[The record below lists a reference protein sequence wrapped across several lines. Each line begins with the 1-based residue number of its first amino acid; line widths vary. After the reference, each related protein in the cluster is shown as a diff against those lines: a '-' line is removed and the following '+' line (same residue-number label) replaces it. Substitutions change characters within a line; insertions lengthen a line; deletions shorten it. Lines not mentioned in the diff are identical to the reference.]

1 MVSVLD
7 AAGPPQGSNRL
18 SELREGCELLLGKKT
33 QLLENTGFLIYISY
47 SPNVEWEDQIHRS
60 VKSQAGWNKFLFNST
75 V

>member
-1 MVSVLD
+1 MGSVLD

-33 QLLENTGFLIYISY
+33 QLLENAGFLIDISY
-47 SPNVEWEDQIHRS
+47 APDVEWEDQIHRS
-60 VKSQAGWNKFLFNST
+60 VKSQTGWNKLLFNST